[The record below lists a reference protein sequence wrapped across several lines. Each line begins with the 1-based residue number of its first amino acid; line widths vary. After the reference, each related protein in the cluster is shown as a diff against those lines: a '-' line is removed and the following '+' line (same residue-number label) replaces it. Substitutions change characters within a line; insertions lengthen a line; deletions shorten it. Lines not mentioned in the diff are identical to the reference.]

1 MPVGGVYTYME
12 IPLIIYNNMFVC
24 LYAFILDK
32 QSIQLLLILQTCMYI
47 PSMPVL
53 APKFI
58 QHSRKSPFYGYSSIV
73 INCNQATMSLIL
85 NLMDNTKGTTG
96 QVALGSNCYEVV
108 ADLMKHE
115 RYVDL
120 IIKSCS

>member
-1 MPVGGVYTYME
+1 ME
-12 IPLIIYNNMFVC
+12 MPLIIYNNMFVC

-53 APKFI
+53 APKFM
-58 QHSRKSPFYGYSSIV
+58 QHSRKPPLYGCSSIV
-73 INCNQATMSLIL
+73 INCNQATMSLIR
-85 NLMDNTKGTTG
+85 NPMANPKGKTG
-96 QVALGSNCYEVV
+96 QVVLCTNCYEVV